1 MRDPDLFLPGLVAV
15 WYGMC
20 VLHRVNHTIMEREVY
35 LPPDLEVLEV
45 PVELGFAASA
55 VDGGVEG
62 FDREDWNG

>member
-1 MRDPDLFLPGLVAV
+1 MRGLDLFLPGLVAV

-35 LPPDLEVLEV
+35 LQPDLEVLEV

>member
-1 MRDPDLFLPGLVAV
+1 MRGPDLFFAGLVAV

-35 LPPDLEVLEV
+35 LQPDLEVLEV

>member
-1 MRDPDLFLPGLVAV
+1 
-15 WYGMC
+15 MC

-35 LPPDLEVLEV
+35 LHPDLEVLEV